1 MEVKPSI
8 ARGGP
13 RRLLVRFV
21 ADPRLPRS
29 ISTSTLAYT
38 FYENPLAAG
47 AATVAAA
54 PAG

>member
-13 RRLLVRFV
+13 RRLPVRFMV
-21 ADPRLPRS
+21 GSRRPRS
-29 ISTSTLAYT
+29 ISTITLAYT

-47 AATVAAA
+47 TATVAAA